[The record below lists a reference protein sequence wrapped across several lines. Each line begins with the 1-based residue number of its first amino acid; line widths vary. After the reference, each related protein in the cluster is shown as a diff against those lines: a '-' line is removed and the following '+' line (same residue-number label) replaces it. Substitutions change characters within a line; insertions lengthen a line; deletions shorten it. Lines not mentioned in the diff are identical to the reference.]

1 MFIRA
6 VLHSVAY
13 NKLIRLLKSCS
24 RHLKLST
31 TGFKDA
37 VLSVM
42 LQGQYFFYAQFL
54 IFKDGAR
61 LNWVSSVGFVRC

>member
-42 LQGQYFFYAQFL
+42 LQGQYFFML
-54 IFKDGAR
+54 
-61 LNWVSSVGFVRC
+61 SS